1 MRNNVREEVDLRSAY
16 EEAINGRVVLVT
28 YKVGLPRLP

>member
-1 MRNNVREEVDLRSAY
+1 MRNNVREEVGLKSAY
-16 EEAINGRVVLVT
+16 EEAINGRVVLA